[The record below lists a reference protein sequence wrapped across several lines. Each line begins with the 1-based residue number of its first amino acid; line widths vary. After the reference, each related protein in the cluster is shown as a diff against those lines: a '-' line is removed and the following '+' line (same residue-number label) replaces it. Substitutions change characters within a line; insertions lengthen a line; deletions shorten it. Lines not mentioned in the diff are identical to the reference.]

1 MAKVVDLSKSVCYIY
16 IHKQRRISTSRNS
29 LSGGNLLHESGLL
42 IFGTKG
48 SFDATMMAVSKEKS
62 NMTESDGRDR
72 KNTENRSERRPI
84 LWYNTQY
91 SDR

>member
-1 MAKVVDLSKSVCYIY
+1 MRKM
-16 IHKQRRISTSRNS
+16 
-29 LSGGNLLHESGLL
+29 
-42 IFGTKG
+42 
-48 SFDATMMAVSKEKS
+48 MMAVSKEKS
-62 NMTESDGRDR
+62 NMTESDGRGR

>member
-1 MAKVVDLSKSVCYIY
+1 MGNPVAWLVIQVAITGENVAKVEVLPVPNPILNE
-16 IHKQRRISTSRNS
+16 RRTAMR
-29 LSGGNLLHESGLL
+29 
-42 IFGTKG
+42 K
-48 SFDATMMAVSKEKS
+48 MMVAVSKEKS
-62 NMTESDGRDR
+62 NMTESDGRGR